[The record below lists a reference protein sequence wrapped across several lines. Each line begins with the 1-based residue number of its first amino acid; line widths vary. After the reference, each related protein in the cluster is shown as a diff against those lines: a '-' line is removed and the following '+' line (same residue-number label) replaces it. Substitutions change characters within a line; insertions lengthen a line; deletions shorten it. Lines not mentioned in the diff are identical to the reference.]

1 MSSLLLLLLSGRF
14 LICSKNC
21 SAFSACLELPGAI
34 SEGDTLEELKA
45 NMIDAITLVVN
56 SINKEAQDKQRMV
69 IEVPV

>member
-1 MSSLLLLLLSGRF
+1 MTNFTVIYTLDGEVGGYSGQ
-14 LICSKNC
+14 
-21 SAFSACLELPGAI
+21 CLELPGAI